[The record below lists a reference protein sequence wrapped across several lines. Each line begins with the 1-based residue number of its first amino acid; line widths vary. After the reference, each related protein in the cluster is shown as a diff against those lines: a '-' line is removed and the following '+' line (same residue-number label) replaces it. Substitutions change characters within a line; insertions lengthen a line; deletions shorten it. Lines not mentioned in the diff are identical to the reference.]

1 MTTISEFFGEPISS
15 YSRAQAIEDGI
26 LVELPADI
34 VKEAGFLYPVAV
46 TRAVYCDLIE
56 VHTKASRAG
65 NDLSGRTWDVL
76 WMLKNA
82 IRNSNGGE
90 IRFSLYVVRREQRG
104 ITPQRVSLRA
114 VCGPG
119 DEMEPVITI
128 MFPEED

>member
-26 LVELPADI
+26 LVELPTEI
-34 VKEAGFLYPVAV
+34 TKEAGLRFPVAV

-56 VHTKASRAG
+56 VHPKASEAC

-82 IRNSNGGE
+82 IPRSNGSE
-90 IRFSLYVVRREQRG
+90 IRFSLYAVRREQRS
-104 ITPQRVSLRA
+104 IRPQQVSLKA